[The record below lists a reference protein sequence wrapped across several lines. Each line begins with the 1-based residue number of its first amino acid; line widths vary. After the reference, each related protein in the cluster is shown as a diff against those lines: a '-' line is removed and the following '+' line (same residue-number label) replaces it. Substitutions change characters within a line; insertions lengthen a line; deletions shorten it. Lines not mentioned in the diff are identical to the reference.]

1 MFPAHWRHRI
11 AFAPSDDPSGA
22 PAGAD
27 APADGAPA
35 AEPAGGGGLFDLVEQ
50 TDTAPKTGEDGKPQ
64 RPEGVPE
71 QFWDPDKQSIRADSL
86 LKSWRDLRA
95 KVSQRGAGE
104 APPEKPDA
112 YAPPKVEG
120 LPDGFIGGER
130 DTLWPTI
137 QQAAHKAG
145 VSQKQLDALAGPF
158 LASVAEQIRAQA
170 PPDAETQAAAE
181 AEAAQ
186 AELAKLGPN
195 ARAFVSDIGGWLKG
209 MASRG
214 MFTAEEAAALRQV
227 STAAG
232 MRALGKLREL
242 TGEQP
247 IPTDAIQA
255 EAATVQD
262 LQRQMTEGYRKGDQA
277 AVDRARRALEEME
290 RKGLLPAA

>member
-11 AFAPSDDPSGA
+11 AFAPSDA

-27 APADGAPA
+27 APADPA
-35 AEPAGGGGLFDLVEQ
+35 AGADAAPGGGGLFDLVEQ
-50 TDTAPKTGEDGKPQ
+50 ETTAPKTDEDGKPQ
-64 RPEGVPE
+64 RPDGVPE
-71 QFWDPDKQSIRADSL
+71 QFWDPDKQTIRADSL

-120 LPDGFIGGER
+120 LPEGFIGGDK

-145 VSQKQLDALAGPF
+145 ISQKQLDALAGPF
-158 LASVAEQIRAQA
+158 LASVAEQIKAQA
-170 PPDAETQAAAE
+170 PADPE
-181 AEAAQ
+181 AEAAAEREAAR
-186 AELAKLGPN
+186 AELATLGPN
-195 ARAFVSDIGGWLKG
+195 AETFVRDVGGWLKG

-214 MFTAEEAAALRQV
+214 MFTEEEAAALRQV

-277 AVDRARRALEEME
+277 AVERARRALEEME

>member
-1 MFPAHWRHRI
+1 MFAAHWRHRI
-11 AFAPSDDPSGA
+11 AFAPSDA

-27 APADGAPA
+27 APSDPPAGADA
-35 AEPAGGGGLFDLVEQ
+35 PAGGGGLFDLVEQ
-50 TDTAPKTGEDGKPQ
+50 EDITAKPGEDGKPQ
-64 RPEGVPE
+64 RPEAVPE
-71 QFWDPDKQSIRADSL
+71 QFWDPDKGEIRADSL
-86 LKSWRDLRA
+86 LKSWRDLRT
-95 KVSQRGAGE
+95 KVSQRGGGE

-120 LPDGFIGGER
+120 LPEGFIGGEK

-145 VSQKQLDALAGPF
+145 ISQKQLDALAGPF
-158 LASVAEQIRAQA
+158 LASVAEQLKAQA
-170 PPDAETQAAAE
+170 PPDAEAQQQAE
-181 AEAAQ
+181 YEAAQ
-186 AELAKLGPN
+186 AELQKLGPN
-195 ARAFVSDIGGWLKG
+195 ARAYVADIGGWLKG
-209 MASRG
+209 MTTRG

-255 EAATVQD
+255 ETATLEDLKRQLTAA
-262 LQRQMTEGYRKGDQA
+262 YAKGDQA
-277 AVDRARRALEEME
+277 AADRALRALQEME

>member
-1 MFPAHWRHRI
+1 MFPALWRHRI
-11 AFAPSDDPSGA
+11 AFAPSDA

-27 APADGAPA
+27 PADEPISGADA
-35 AEPAGGGGLFDLVEQ
+35 SATAGGLFDLVEQ
-50 TDTAPKTGEDGKPQ
+50 EDITAKPGEDGKPQ
-64 RPEGVPE
+64 RPEAVPE
-71 QFWDPDKQSIRADSL
+71 QFWDPDKGEIRADSL

-95 KVSQRGAGE
+95 KVSQRNTGE

-120 LPDGFIGGER
+120 LPAGFIGGDS

-145 VSQKQLDALAGPF
+145 ISQKQLDALAGPF
-158 LASVAEQIRAQA
+158 LASVAEQLKAQA
-170 PPDAETQAAAE
+170 PPDAEAQLQAEYE
-181 AEAAQ
+181 AGQ
-186 AELAKLGPN
+186 AELQKLGPN
-195 ARAFVSDIGGWLKG
+195 ARAYVADIGGWLKG
-209 MASRG
+209 MVARG
-214 MFTAEEAAALRQV
+214 MFTAEETAALRQV

-255 EAATVQD
+255 DTATLDDLKRQLTAA
-262 LQRQMTEGYRKGDQA
+262 YAKGDQA
-277 AVDRARRALEEME
+277 AAQRTLRELEERE
-290 RKGLLPAA
+290 RKGLLVA